1 MDLKNKVDALK
12 NERSE
17 LLKDL
22 EAKHSELS
30 TDEFNEKMAKAEGM
44 KADISKFEKLRAE
57 LSEQT
62 MNVFDTKEAKKAIQ
76 GFDFGK
82 AIRNAAN
89 GRAQD
94 GAEAEIIAEANNRF
108 VNSGLQASGL
118 ALPFEVFNAHSAG
131 AANNG
136 EALIST
142 TKGDFIE
149 SLKKYLVLDGL
160 GVQYLTNL
168 NGNIEFGASTV
179 PAAPTAK
186 TETEASQEYTMTLA
200 NRSLIP
206 NRGAVKG
213 IFSKQ
218 LMHQT
223 SYNVEEV
230 LRSELLAG
238 MLGRAEEHAIAEVL
252 ANAGTTVAMGTNGA
266 ALTFAKAIE
275 LLNAPSD
282 TNSNGMNNAFIT
294 NSAVR
299 AAAQQIALDSGSGR
313 FLWEHTT
320 PRQFLGEQAV
330 VTNHVPSNLSKGTA
344 DGTLSAIAYGD
355 FSAVTIGFWGGIDL
369 IVDPYSLA
377 NTGQIQLVLN
387 FFHDS
392 VVRQPGNLAV
402 IKDIV
407 A

>member
-17 LLKDL
+17 LLKNLD
-22 EAKHSELS
+22 AKKDELS
-30 TDEFNEKMAKAEGM
+30 TDEFNEQMAKVDGL
-44 KADISKFEKLRAE
+44 KNDIQRFEKLRTE

-62 MNVFDTKEAKKAIQ
+62 MNVFETKEGKGAVKA
-76 GFDFGK
+76 FDFAK
-82 AIRNAAN
+82 AIRNAAA

-94 GAEAEIIAEANNRF
+94 GAEAEIIAEAQTRF

-118 ALPFEVFNAHSAG
+118 ALPMEVFNAHSAG

-136 EALIST
+136 QALIST
-142 TKGDFIE
+142 EKGDFIE
-149 SLKKYLVLDGL
+149 SLKKYLVLEQL

-179 PAAPTAK
+179 PASPSVK
-186 TETEASQEYTMTLA
+186 TETEASEEYTMTLA
-200 NRSLIP
+200 NRTLSP
-206 NRGAVKG
+206 VRGAVKG

-238 MLGRAEEHAIAEVL
+238 MLGRAEAHAIAEVL
-252 ANAGTTVAMGTNGA
+252 ASAGTTVAMDTNGA
-266 ALTFAKAIE
+266 ALSFAKAIE

-282 TNSNGMNNAFIT
+282 TNSNGTNNAFIT

-299 AAAQQIALDSGSGR
+299 AAAQQVALDSGSGR

-330 VTNHVPSNLSKGTA
+330 VTNHMPSNLSKGSA
-344 DGTLSAIAYGD
+344 DSTLSAIAYGD

-377 NTGQIQLVLN
+377 NSGQIQLVLN